1 MIFQI
6 VKLID
11 TRPLKFSRSN
21 SVKGLHGIFLIM
33 KKKKRE
39 REKEEEEGKAV
50 AKYIELQLRLYES
63 KIK

>member
-33 KKKKRE
+33 EKKKKERERE
-39 REKEEEEGKAV
+39 REKKKKKKEK
-50 AKYIELQLRLYES
+50 L
-63 KIK
+63 